1 MSSRDHRPLR
11 SGGIGPSEL
20 AALHGNV
27 TSSARATRISPVFKP
42 ERHLAAQH
50 QGPPNADQASLQ
62 LSDIPVLF
70 SSPAPALPSQLAPHR
85 PVPFFYSFE
94 TVTMDEGHHGSR
106 GRGRGRGRG
115 GFRGG
120 RGRGG
125 SYGGG
130 RGGGH
135 GDDSHDN
142 HRGGFRGGRG
152 GRGRGGGGGYQQR
165 HDGGGEGGHQNRHHD
180 GGSFRGGRGGGGRGG
195 HHQNRH
201 HQHNNNNAIPGPRAD
216 PNAASGPTEFK
227 EYMKRS
233 HNNPLH
239 IYRGHYEHYPVI
251 PVEEWLTR
259 YLLMNQTTDNLRSD
273 RIPLV
278 IPELRVADGEWGDV
292 RLDGPEVGKVPV
304 VGWLPIQL
312 QRNGLPWDQA
322 GPIAA
327 NPAIS
332 LPSIDAID
340 VTKSWPH
347 LIDPLVRANRRLPGG
362 GMAAAPGMFPAVTAP
377 MPGTDAPAAAAPPM
391 DLNPLQPMLMPG
403 LVTCPERLPTRSNP
417 NPDMTP
423 NPLKRPSNAHQYPEL
438 RAERAQERANTYS
451 IGIALNED
459 AMHAAKKMRTEAA
472 APPAAAA
479 ASAPAALFDRVAA
492 SVAAPPRAAW

>member
-1 MSSRDHRPLR
+1 
-11 SGGIGPSEL
+11 
-20 AALHGNV
+20 
-27 TSSARATRISPVFKP
+27 
-42 ERHLAAQH
+42 
-50 QGPPNADQASLQ
+50 
-62 LSDIPVLF
+62 
-70 SSPAPALPSQLAPHR
+70 
-85 PVPFFYSFE
+85 
-94 TVTMDEGHHGSR
+94 MDEGHRGSR

-115 GFRGG
+115 GMRGG

-130 RGGGH
+130 GGGGH
-135 GDDSHDN
+135 GDDTNRNDYSHDN

-152 GRGRGGGGGYQQR
+152 GRGRGGSGGGYQQR
-165 HDGGGEGGHQNRHHD
+165 HEGGGGGEGGYQNRHHHD
-180 GGSFRGGRGGGGRGG
+180 GGNFRGGRGGGGRGG
-195 HHQNRH
+195 YHQNRH
-201 HQHNNNNAIPGPRAD
+201 QQHHNNNAIPGPRAD

-239 IYRGHYEHYPVI
+239 IYRGHYEHYPAI
-251 PVEEWLTR
+251 PVKEWLTR

-292 RLDGPEVGKVPV
+292 RLDGPEVGNVPV

-362 GMAAAPGMFPAVTAP
+362 VGGGMAAAPGMFPTAAP
-377 MPGTDAPAAAAPPM
+377 MAGADASAAAAAPPM

-451 IGIALNED
+451 IGIAPNED
-459 AMHAAKKMRTEAA
+459 IAAMHAAKKMRTDAPAQAPPPPSTA
-472 APPAAAA
+472 AP
-479 ASAPAALFDRVAA
+479 SAPAALFDRVAA
-492 SVAAPPRAAW
+492 SVAAPPRGAW

>member
-1 MSSRDHRPLR
+1 
-11 SGGIGPSEL
+11 
-20 AALHGNV
+20 
-27 TSSARATRISPVFKP
+27 
-42 ERHLAAQH
+42 
-50 QGPPNADQASLQ
+50 
-62 LSDIPVLF
+62 
-70 SSPAPALPSQLAPHR
+70 
-85 PVPFFYSFE
+85 
-94 TVTMDEGHHGSR
+94 MDEGHYGSR

-130 RGGGH
+130 GGGGH

-152 GRGRGGGGGYQQR
+152 GRGRGGGEGGY
-165 HDGGGEGGHQNRHHD
+165 QNRHHD

-195 HHQNRH
+195 YHQNRH
-201 HQHNNNNAIPGPRAD
+201 QQHNNNNAIPGPRAD

-239 IYRGHYEHYPVI
+239 IYRGHYEHYPAI

-304 VGWLPIQL
+304 VGWLPVQL

-362 GMAAAPGMFPAVTAP
+362 GIMAAAPGMFPAAATA
-377 MPGTDAPAAAAPPM
+377 MPRTDASVAAPPM

-423 NPLKRPSNAHQYPEL
+423 NPLKRPSNAHQYPDL

-451 IGIALNED
+451 IGIAPNEE
-459 AMHAAKKMRTEAA
+459 AMHTAKKMRTDAPVQ
-472 APPAAAA
+472 APPPSAAAA

-492 SVAAPPRAAW
+492 SVAAPPRGAWYRG

>member
-1 MSSRDHRPLR
+1 
-11 SGGIGPSEL
+11 
-20 AALHGNV
+20 
-27 TSSARATRISPVFKP
+27 
-42 ERHLAAQH
+42 
-50 QGPPNADQASLQ
+50 
-62 LSDIPVLF
+62 
-70 SSPAPALPSQLAPHR
+70 
-85 PVPFFYSFE
+85 
-94 TVTMDEGHHGSR
+94 MDEGHHGSR

-115 GFRGG
+115 GMRG

-130 RGGGH
+130 SGGGH
-135 GDDSHDN
+135 GDNPHDN

-152 GRGRGGGGGYQQR
+152 GGGRGRGGGEGGY
-165 HDGGGEGGHQNRHHD
+165 QNRHHHD
-180 GGSFRGGRGGGGRGG
+180 GGNFRGGRGGGGRGG
-195 HHQNRH
+195 YQSRHQQQHHH
-201 HQHNNNNAIPGPRAD
+201 NNAIPGPRAD

-239 IYRGHYEHYPVI
+239 IYRGHYEHYPAI
-251 PVEEWLTR
+251 PVEEWLMR

-362 GMAAAPGMFPAVTAP
+362 GGMTAPGMFPAAAAA
-377 MPGTDAPAAAAPPM
+377 MPGTDASAAAAPPM

-451 IGIALNED
+451 IGIAPNEE
-459 AMHAAKKMRTEAA
+459 AMHAAKKMRTDAP

-479 ASAPAALFDRVAA
+479 TPSAPAALFDRVAA
-492 SVAAPPRAAW
+492 SVAAPPRGAW